1 MVLQNQ
7 YGGVNEIMSEVIL
20 EKPETD
26 KGRTSLIGHSD
37 INRTNSHW
45 PFAFSPS
52 EDFTNA
58 CLIEDKK
65 AAVLEKLECANEKLK
80 IAHKEINDAVL
91 IALEM
96 KHAGSD
102 FTGQMPIVMAA
113 QDDIRNAEITVGQ
126 AQTKI
131 INEGLRKK
139 DLNITQDVVSAKDAQ
154 FEDRH
159 REAKK
164 PLYLTRYE

>member
-1 MVLQNQ
+1 
-7 YGGVNEIMSEVIL
+7 MSEVIL
-20 EKPETD
+20 EKPDTD
-26 KGRTSLIGHSD
+26 KGRTSLFGHSD
-37 INRTNSHW
+37 TNRTNSHW
-45 PFAFSPS
+45 PFASSPP
-52 EDFTNA
+52 EDYTNA

-65 AAVLEKLECANEKLK
+65 AAVLERLECANEKLK
-80 IAHKEINDAVL
+80 IAHKEINEAVL

-96 KHAGSD
+96 KHAGGD
-102 FTGQMPIVMAA
+102 ITGQMPVVMAA

-139 DLNITQDVVSAKDAQ
+139 DLNIPQDVVSAKDAH

-159 REAKK
+159 REAQK

>member
-1 MVLQNQ
+1 
-7 YGGVNEIMSEVIL
+7 MSEVIL
-20 EKPETD
+20 EKPDID

-37 INRTNSHW
+37 TNRTNSHW
-45 PFAFSPS
+45 PFTFSPS

-65 AAVLEKLECANEKLK
+65 TAVLEKLERANEKLK
-80 IAHKEINDAVL
+80 IAHKEITDAVL
-91 IALEM
+91 AALEM
-96 KHAGSD
+96 KHAGGD
-102 FTGQMPIVMAA
+102 IAGQMLVVMAA

-139 DLNITQDVVSAKDAQ
+139 DLNITQDVVFMKDVH

-159 REAKK
+159 REVEK
-164 PLYLTRYE
+164 PLYLARYE